1 MSATSPAPAPTT
13 TPPQSQ
19 PEPPAPAKVQDQDQ
33 DQSPKTEQSPIGA
46 SGNIEVVLDSQQ
58 EAYNKHNA
66 SPQAPP
72 SSTSGNIEVVTS
84 SEKQV
89 HLDTDENGKQ
99 VYIDHQ
105 GGSGNIEVA
114 NKPKEWCRFQ
124 VEKSTALGLI
134 LPMDLQLR
142 ILDPRNLSVAFITTE
157 MHWQDVMSVLPPMF
171 SVYPVS
177 ASSGAAEGSSGS
189 GVVNFCPRGWQGVTS
204 LKAELELI
212 ENNSTTGQG
221 SKRRWL
227 VNRDGWKRHH
237 SMIEIA
243 GPASSHVSE
252 FVWKGSMDILNQL
265 DDSAPQCKGNL
276 KLESVDGKVLLAAW
290 KQRRNGRIMGSIVIF
305 EAARDVIPVE
315 VVVASCISVV
325 MAERATGINFFG
337 GKKKK

>member
-1 MSATSPAPAPTT
+1 MSTTSPVPAPTT
-13 TPPQSQ
+13 TPPQ
-19 PEPPAPAKVQDQDQ
+19 PPAPAPVQDQDQ
-33 DQSPKTEQSPIGA
+33 SQKTDQSPIGA
-46 SGNIEVVLDSQQ
+46 SGNIEVVLDTQR

-66 SPQAPP
+66 SPQELP

-99 VYIDHQ
+99 VYMDRQ

-114 NKPKEWCRFQ
+114 NKPNEWCRFQ

-134 LPMDLQLR
+134 LPVDLQLR
-142 ILDPRNLSVAFITTE
+142 ILDPRNLSVAFITTD

-177 ASSGAAEGSSGS
+177 SGAGEGRSGS

-204 LKAELELI
+204 LKAELELV
-212 ENNSTTGQG
+212 ENNSVTGQG

-243 GPASSHVSE
+243 GPSSSHISE
-252 FVWKGSMDILNQL
+252 FVWKGSTDILNQL
-265 DDSAPQCKGNL
+265 DDSTPRCKGNL

-305 EAARDVIPVE
+305 EAAKDVIPME